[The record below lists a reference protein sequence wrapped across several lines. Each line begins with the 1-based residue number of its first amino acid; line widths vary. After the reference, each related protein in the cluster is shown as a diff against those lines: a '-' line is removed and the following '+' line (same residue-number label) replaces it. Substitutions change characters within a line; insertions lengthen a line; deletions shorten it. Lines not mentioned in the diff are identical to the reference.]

1 MKSNMNKN
9 RCLKSCNL
17 IATFGSSPKKNLDL
31 TSPPFFVKTQM
42 IIKNY
47 IYIYIYRLLKKSIK
61 TSTRSKF
68 KIIEKRKSNWRIN
81 LHILT
86 RLMW

>member
-47 IYIYIYRLLKKSIK
+47 IYIYIYIYHKGGRDTALEAEAQLYSYI
-61 TSTRSKF
+61 T
-68 KIIEKRKSNWRIN
+68 
-81 LHILT
+81 
-86 RLMW
+86 